1 MRLSP
6 LLCGR
11 TPEAGFIEEGSGFLA
26 SHSKDQPRAAYL
38 HALPESLIER
48 IFPSLPPVAGLIASR
63 DLMLA
68 APRGGFPKLAGFV
81 APATIFYA
89 RALHPLTEPDV
100 CFPGRTVPKPSR
112 NGFRRML

>member
-81 APATIFYA
+81 APATIFSTFSTRA
-89 RALHPLTEPDV
+89 RCIH
-100 CFPGRTVPKPSR
+100 
-112 NGFRRML
+112 